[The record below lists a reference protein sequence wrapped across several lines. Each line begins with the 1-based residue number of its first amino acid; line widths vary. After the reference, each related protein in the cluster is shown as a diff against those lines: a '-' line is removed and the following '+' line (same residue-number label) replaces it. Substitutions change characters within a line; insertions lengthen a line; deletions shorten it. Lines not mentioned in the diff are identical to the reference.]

1 MLDLDGM
8 SYQELRGRPTAGIEL
23 IDLVS
28 SAEFYVDRLSR
39 SPIATLSPSRKS

>member
-8 SYQELRGRPTAGIEL
+8 SYQELRRRPTAGIEL

-39 SPIATLSPSRKS
+39 SPIAHVIT